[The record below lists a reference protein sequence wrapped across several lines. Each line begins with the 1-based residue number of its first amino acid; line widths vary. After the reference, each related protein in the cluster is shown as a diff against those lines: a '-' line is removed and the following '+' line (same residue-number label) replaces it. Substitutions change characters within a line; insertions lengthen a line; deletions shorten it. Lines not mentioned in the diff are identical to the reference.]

1 MINYKKIWGEIDFE
15 KPCGMIWSGNDKSAM
30 NKYKEEQSVIFEG
43 SDREVPEHII
53 CSTIGVHVGPGAVG
67 FAFFKK

>member
-1 MINYKKIWGEIDFE
+1 MINYKKTWSEIDFE
-15 KPCGMIWSGNDKSAM
+15 ELCGMIWSGNDKSAM
-30 NKYKEEQSVIFEG
+30 DKYKEEQSVIFEG

>member
-30 NKYKEEQSVIFEG
+30 NKYKEEQSVILKG
-43 SDREVPEHII
+43 SNREIPEHII
-53 CSTIGVHVGPGAVG
+53 GSTIGIHVSPGAVG